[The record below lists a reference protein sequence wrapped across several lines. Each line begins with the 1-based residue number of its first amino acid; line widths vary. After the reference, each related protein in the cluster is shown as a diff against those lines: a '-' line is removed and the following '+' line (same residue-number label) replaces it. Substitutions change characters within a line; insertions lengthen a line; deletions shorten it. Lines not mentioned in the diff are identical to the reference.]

1 MTFRAHF
8 QPPKR
13 MSAAR
18 QPRQVPRAL
27 VRAAPIV
34 GVRNPAGM
42 RKISKTAAAEAGRD
56 TNSSMAIMAV
66 EVRVVAADR
75 SVVFGNMEN
84 ASEAGT
90 AAAAL
95 PGNRAVAVGNCIPR
109 SHHLRAMLPF

>member
-8 QPPKR
+8 QPRKR

-42 RKISKTAAAEAGRD
+42 RKISKTAAAVAGRD

-66 EVRVVAADR
+66 EVRVAADR

-95 PGNRAVAVGNCIPR
+95 PGNRAV
-109 SHHLRAMLPF
+109 